1 MLGPLLISFIL
12 CFVIFDYS
20 IYVETNS
27 SPLSWLWSTI
37 AYIFNK
43 LRISYYLAFTNL
55 FWFGAIVVLGICLV
69 VLSLREATK
78 AMRATI
84 KDAVIIPT
92 NKITQTN
99 EQKPLGKIF
108 ISYRRGDSDG
118 DAQLLHER
126 LNKRFPGRVFM
137 DVSAINP
144 GADFVRAV
152 EDIVGSCD
160 VLLAIIG
167 KTGVSA
173 NGIDPRR
180 LEDPNDLMCLEI
192 ASALNRDTKVVP
204 VLLQDSR
211 MPAET
216 ELPENISALARCQ
229 PVVLS
234 DDDLVRD
241 VERLSALLAA
251 ELGDNKQ
258 AAIEPIIKLLKRY
271 WPIGAA
277 AVLATLLIF
286 LSEWGILR
294 F

>member
-1 MLGPLLISFIL
+1 
-12 CFVIFDYS
+12 
-20 IYVETNS
+20 
-27 SPLSWLWSTI
+27 
-37 AYIFNK
+37 
-43 LRISYYLAFTNL
+43 
-55 FWFGAIVVLGICLV
+55 
-69 VLSLREATK
+69 
-78 AMRATI
+78 
-84 KDAVIIPT
+84 
-92 NKITQTN
+92 
-99 EQKPLGKIF
+99 
-108 ISYRRGDSDG
+108 
-118 DAQLLHER
+118 
-126 LNKRFPGRVFM
+126 
-137 DVSAINP
+137 
-144 GADFVRAV
+144 
-152 EDIVGSCD
+152 
-160 VLLAIIG
+160 
-167 KTGVSA
+167 
-173 NGIDPRR
+173 
-180 LEDPNDLMCLEI
+180 
-192 ASALNRDTKVVP
+192 

-234 DDDLVRD
+234 VDDLVRD